1 MFLIGGETMNSEE
14 SYALLQ
20 SWGKVMGFRTVS
32 QSKYMVWENQKSI
45 RMKCYPNGTYKE
57 QPSSCLTV
65 FVTHEE
71 LSSFMCA
78 KLNGETSATI
88 RVAEVL
94 PHGGLIPLELF
105 EGVDYV
111 FKGGELRINNLD
123 ALKNGR
129 HYHIGH
135 KIVADSIKFS
145 KRISSPWRVYTFEKV
160 Y

>member
-1 MFLIGGETMNSEE
+1 MNKEE

-20 SWGKVMGFRTVS
+20 SWGKVMGFRTLS

-45 RMKCYPNGTYKE
+45 RMKCYPNGLYRE
-57 QPSSCLTV
+57 QPPSCLTV

-71 LSSFMCA
+71 LSSLMCV
-78 KLNGETSATI
+78 KLNGEASATI
-88 RVAEVL
+88 HVAEVL
-94 PHGGLIPLELF
+94 PHGGLIPFELF

-135 KIVADSIKFS
+135 KIVENSIKFS
-145 KRISSPWRVYTFEKV
+145 KRIGSPWRVHVFEKV

>member
-1 MFLIGGETMNSEE
+1 MNEEE

-20 SWGKVMGFRTVS
+20 SWGKVMGFRTQS
-32 QSKYMVWENQKSI
+32 QSKYMVWENQRAI
-45 RMKCYPNGTYKE
+45 RMKCYPDGSYKA
-57 QPSSCLTV
+57 QPPSCLTV

-71 LSSFMCA
+71 LSFLMCA
-78 KLNGETSATI
+78 KLNGEASA
-88 RVAEVL
+88 
-94 PHGGLIPLELF
+94 IPFELF

-111 FKGGELRINNLD
+111 FEGFELRINNLN

-135 KIVADSIKFS
+135 KVVTESIKFS
-145 KRISSPWRVYTFEKV
+145 KRIGSPWRVHTFEKV